1 MAQQASSCTY
11 YRIKKENGLV
21 RFMNPW
27 KGLKGLPH
35 DMWALFFTS
44 LINRSGTMVIPFLA
58 LYLTKKI
65 GVSPS
70 EAGTALLVYGAAAFL
85 AAPLTGKLSD
95 KLGSLKVM
103 KFALFGSGI
112 LFFVYSF
119 ITDYNWILVATFI
132 LAAVNE
138 SFRPANLSMITEIV
152 TPQQRRMAFA
162 LNRLAINAGMSIGPV
177 VGGFLTLIDFH
188 YLFYANAVASIVAG
202 IYFSSI
208 KWSSIGEGESEHS
221 AEPIEAISKMRFAI
235 LSDKS
240 FLFFLFAVIPAD
252 LVFFQHLGALPLYI
266 VNDLGFTTAA
276 FGLFGAIN
284 TVLIILVEVPLN
296 NWMANTS
303 YRKSL
308 MISAMLAGIGF
319 GGFAIATTVIPLV
332 IAIIVSTFG
341 EMIFFPTTAA
351 YTSEIAPSNRQGEYM
366 GYYQMTFSFAFS
378 AGPWLGTVVY
388 ENYGSVILWSG
399 ALAFGLITTML
410 MFFVKTNPSVK

>member
-1 MAQQASSCTY
+1 
-11 YRIKKENGLV
+11 
-21 RFMNPW
+21 MNPW

-65 GVSPS
+65 GVSPA
-70 EAGTALLVYGAAAFL
+70 EAGTALLVYGLSAFL

-112 LFFVYSF
+112 IFFLYSF
-119 ITDYNWILVATFI
+119 ITNYYWILAASFI

-138 SFRPANLSMITEIV
+138 AFRPANLSLITEIV
-152 TPQQRRMAFA
+152 ALPQRRIAFA

-177 VGGFLTLIDFH
+177 IGGFLTLIDYH
-188 YLFYANAVASIVAG
+188 YLFYVNAVASIAAG

-208 KWSSIGEGESEHS
+208 NWSSLAKGEKEKTTED
-221 AEPIEAISKMRFAI
+221 ISKIRFSI
-235 LSDKS
+235 LSDKT
-240 FLFFLFAVIPAD
+240 FLFFLFAVIPAN

-266 VNDLGFTTAA
+266 VNDLGYTTAA
-276 FGLFGAIN
+276 FGLFGSIN
-284 TVLIILVEVPLN
+284 TILIIIAEVPLN
-296 NWMANTS
+296 NWMNDTP

-308 MISAMLAGIGF
+308 IIGALLAGIGF
-319 GGFAIATTVIPLV
+319 GGFAISTTTIPLV
-332 IAIIVSTFG
+332 IAIIVFTFG
-341 EMIFFPTTAA
+341 EMIFFPITAA
-351 YTSEIAPSNRQGEYM
+351 YTSEIAPADRRGEYM

-378 AGPWLGTVVY
+378 VGPWLGTVIY
-388 ENYGSVILWSG
+388 QNYGSVILWIG
-399 ALAFGLITTML
+399 ALVFGLITAAL
-410 MFFVKTNPSVK
+410 MFFVKSNPSIK

>member
-1 MAQQASSCTY
+1 
-11 YRIKKENGLV
+11 
-21 RFMNPW
+21 MNPY
-27 KGLKGLPH
+27 KGLKELPH

-65 GVSPS
+65 GTTPA

-95 KLGSLKVM
+95 KIGSIKVM
-103 KFALFGSGI
+103 KFALYGSGL
-112 LFFVYSF
+112 LFFAYSF
-119 ITDYNWILVATFI
+119 ISDYNRILVATFV

-138 SFRPANLSMITEIV
+138 AFRPANLSLITEIV
-152 TPQQRRMAFA
+152 TPSQRRMAFA

-177 VGGFLTLIDFH
+177 IGGFLTLIDYH

-202 IYFSSI
+202 IYFSSV
-208 KWSSIGEGESEHS
+208 KWSSLSSEKEV
-221 AEPIEAISKMRFAI
+221 EPLEDKLRVKFVI
-235 LSDKS
+235 LNDKY
-240 FLFFLFAVIPAD
+240 FLFFLLAVIPAN

-266 VNDLGFTTAA
+266 VDDLGYTTAV

-284 TVLIILVEVPLN
+284 TVIIIFLEVPLN
-296 NWMANTS
+296 NWMNDTP

-308 MISAMLAGIGF
+308 IIGALLAGIGF
-319 GGFAIATTVIPLV
+319 GGFAIATTTIPLV
-332 IAIIVSTFG
+332 IAIVVFTFG
-341 EMIFFPTTAA
+341 EMIFFPITAA
-351 YTSEIAPSNRQGEYM
+351 YTSEIAPADRRGEYM

-388 ENYGSVILWSG
+388 QNYGSVILWSG
-399 ALAFGLITTML
+399 ALVFGLITTVL
-410 MFFVKTNPSVK
+410 MFFIKTNPSVK

>member
-1 MAQQASSCTY
+1 
-11 YRIKKENGLV
+11 
-21 RFMNPW
+21 MNPY

-65 GVSPS
+65 DVSPA
-70 EAGTALLVYGAAAFL
+70 EAGTALLVYGAAAFI

-103 KFALFGSGI
+103 KFALYGSGV
-112 LFFVYSF
+112 LFFAYSF
-119 ITDYNWILVATFI
+119 ITNYNWILVATFI
-132 LAAVNE
+132 LATVNE

-152 TPQQRRMAFA
+152 APSQRRMAFA

-177 VGGFLTLIDFH
+177 IGGFLTLIDFH
-188 YLFYANAVASIVAG
+188 YLFYANAVASIAAG

-208 KWSSIGEGESEHS
+208 KWSSLAGSEKETT
-221 AEPIEAISKMRFAI
+221 AEEVPKIRFAI

-240 FLFFLFAVIPAD
+240 FLFFLLAVIPAN

-266 VNDLGFTTAA
+266 VNDLGYSTAA
-276 FGLFGAIN
+276 FGLFGSIN
-284 TVLIILVEVPLN
+284 TILIIIAEVPLN
-296 NWMANTS
+296 NWMNDTP
-303 YRKSL
+303 YKKSL
-308 MISAMLAGIGF
+308 MLGALFAGIGF
-319 GGFAIATTVIPLV
+319 GGFAIATTTIPLI
-332 IAIIVSTFG
+332 IAIIVFTIG
-341 EMIFFPTTAA
+341 EMIFFPVTAS
-351 YTSEIAPSNRQGEYM
+351 YTSEIAPADRRGEYM

-388 ENYGSVILWSG
+388 QHYGSVILWSG
-399 ALAFGLITTML
+399 ALILGLITAAL
-410 MFFVKTNPSVK
+410 MFFVKSNPTVN